1 MGTRPPLAASNH
13 NQPPQTLNQQNNKDN
28 HYTTPTPNPPPTTP
42 YQAKHCRMGRI
53 TSKFAFIPPEPS
65 YGRNDP
71 RFHRIMSLSGHEI
84 SIQHTNMGSAGG
96 PEGTGYAGVYA
107 HGNAEDLGIN
117 ADVVGEMAR
126 VTGLELVAF
135 DYTGYGPGRGEIEPS
150 ESRAYGDIEAV
161 IAYLNDVVGIPDNRI
176 VLIGRSLGSGP
187 TVQAGVNHPEIAG
200 MALVSPLKSAIRTQ
214 PPTTVPGF
222 DIFANIS
229 KIPKVSAPLFILHGI
244 DDRVV
249 PYSHGQALADAAPSL
264 YALESVEDA
273 GHNDL
278 MLVLGTTAYFRLF
291 ADFVSALPALNTERA
306 AAAADNGGDG
316 GGSSSF
322 FSSSSRRS

>member
-1 MGTRPPLAASNH
+1 MG
-13 NQPPQTLNQQNNKDN
+13 
-28 HYTTPTPNPPPTTP
+28 
-42 YQAKHCRMGRI
+42 
-53 TSKFAFIPPEPS
+53 
-65 YGRNDP
+65 
-71 RFHRIMSLSGHEI
+71 
-84 SIQHTNMGSAGG
+84 
-96 PEGTGYAGVYA
+96 
-107 HGNAEDLGIN
+107 
-117 ADVVGEMAR
+117 
-126 VTGLELVAF
+126 
-135 DYTGYGPGRGEIEPS
+135 
-150 ESRAYGDIEAV
+150 
-161 IAYLNDVVGIPDNRI
+161 YLNDVGIPDNRI

-187 TVQAGVNHPEIAG
+187 AVQAGVNHPEIAG

-214 PPTTVPGF
+214 LPTTVPGF

-306 AAAADNGGDG
+306 AQAAQIAENDDG
-316 GGSSSF
+316 PPSSSF
-322 FSSSSRRS
+322 FSSSRRS